1 MAYLLIELLE
11 TVTRSSSNLKILDQ
25 YCCSI
30 LSQAGDE
37 ENLHGIWKSFH
48 LMEVCKEIFH
58 DIQKNLY
65 IMEVGKELF
74 HGIQK
79 SSYIM
84 EASKE
89 FSHDIQRN
97 FHTMEFREVTFHDIR
112 INSYIMEAPLKSTLS
127 QPSKYKRPAVILPA

>member
-1 MAYLLIELLE
+1 MLIELLE

-48 LMEVCKEIFH
+48 PMEVCKEIFH
-58 DIQKNLY
+58 DIQKKLY

-74 HGIQK
+74 HDIRK
-79 SSYIM
+79 SFCIM
-84 EASKE
+84 ETEKE
-89 FSHDIQRN
+89 N
-97 FHTMEFREVTFHDIR
+97 FHG
-112 INSYIMEAPLKSTLS
+112 YA
-127 QPSKYKRPAVILPA
+127 